1 MPVDRRQFLSSVTL
15 ATAGLKFIPEAW
27 GLPQEN
33 HVPAG
38 ESKAYG
44 SGYFGN
50 WIEDEFGLPAFHY
63 TCDQINDPNAVTQV
77 NPGLLSSTEHVHQVG
92 NDRIVAL
99 ASNYGHVR
107 VRQDEGAPKFLNDFA
122 PERGQFAGG
131 FGYLTDGKAVLSTYY
146 PGNAKVLDR
155 TFGNKVFSTP
165 SFDRIFGI
173 GYFRKKVAGEVY
185 AIDQVI
191 FAPFGDDPVLVSQ
204 VTITNHGQSD
214 VNLRW
219 VEYWGCQLYQF
230 SFRGFMQGFAGK
242 SMHELRRDFS
252 NRFEHH
258 FKNLED
264 GSGMLERKE
273 FLGRDQAEERQFQGM
288 LAYLEK
294 NPNSFLTAPDKNAP
308 KQADFDDLNPA
319 QTFLVSL
326 DGPAEGMT
334 TNGKDFFGAGGVNNP
349 SGLGRNLDGNLSKT
363 GPESALLLE
372 RRINLKP
379 GESRTLT
386 FLYGYLPSGA
396 DLDALATK
404 YRRGAQTALAESS
417 REWKKKGMRF
427 STESEPWVEREVT
440 WNYYYLRSGL
450 TYDNFFH
457 QHILSQASIYQYVM
471 GFQGAARDPLQ
482 HVLPFLFSDP
492 EIVKEVLR
500 YTLKEVRP
508 DGSIPYGIVGH
519 GMPMPTTSDN
529 SSDMPLWLLWA
540 VSEYVL
546 ATRDVRFLDSDVLPV
561 YGQQERASVRA
572 LLARCYKH
580 LIDDVK
586 TGEHGLMRMLHDD
599 WNDALV
605 PGWVPQSSLDEC
617 VQKSESVLNSAMA
630 AYVFDCYALLL
641 IYAGDEE
648 RSVSLIRRKA
658 EEHRSAVRQQ
668 WTGKWFRRAWLG
680 PTQGWLGEKGMWIEP
695 QPWAIIGRIA
705 SEEQT
710 PILVKA
716 IDEELRRASPIG
728 AVQLN
733 DSPDRIAHGVWK
745 MEPGTQVDGGVWPS
759 LNQTL
764 IWALA
769 AADGTMAWDEWKKNS
784 FARHAEVYPEVWY
797 GTWSGPDVLNSA
809 SSKKPGETTGGAPFG
824 WTDFPVLNMHT
835 HACPLYSLAKLLGLE
850 FTAAGVV
857 LAPRLP
863 LSSFRF
869 DSPLLGLIKSARG
882 YEGWY
887 NPSARNTWSVRLA
900 LLPEELKRLQR
911 IEVNGNRIHARVV
924 DGVVE
929 MRGLGGEGSPL
940 RWSVVSG

>member
-1 MPVDRRQFLSSVTL
+1 MSVDRRQFLSGITL
-15 ATAGLKFIPEAW
+15 ATAGLKF
-27 GLPQEN
+27 LPQAWSPATEN

-38 ESKAYG
+38 EVSGKAYG
-44 SGYFGN
+44 CGHFGN

-63 TCDQINDPNAVTQV
+63 TCDQINDPKAVTQV
-77 NPGLLSSTEHVHQVG
+77 NPGHLSSTEHIHQVG
-92 NDRIVAL
+92 NDRIVAI

-107 VRQDEGAPKFLNDFA
+107 VRQDEGAPKFLNHYA

-146 PGNAKVLDR
+146 PGNAKVFDR
-155 TFGNKVFSTP
+155 T
-165 SFDRIFGI
+165 FGI
-173 GYFRKKVAGEVY
+173 GYFRKKVGGDEY
-185 AIDQVI
+185 AIDHVI

-204 VTITNHGQSD
+204 VTIVNHGRSD
-214 VNLRW
+214 ANLRW
-219 VEYWGCQLYQF
+219 IEYWGCQMYQF
-230 SFRGFMQGFAGK
+230 SFRAFMEGFAGK
-242 SMHELRRDFS
+242 SMHELRRDFAS
-252 NRFEHH
+252 RFEHH
-258 FKNLED
+258 FKKLDD
-264 GSGMLERKE
+264 GSGLLESKE
-273 FLGRDQAEERQFQGM
+273 FLGRDPAEERQFQGM
-288 LAYLEK
+288 IAYLEK
-294 NPNSFLTAPDKNAP
+294 SRNVFLTVPDKNAP
-308 KQADFDDLNPA
+308 KQADFDDLNPPS
-319 QTFLVSL
+319 TFLLSL
-326 DGPAEGMT
+326 DSAADRIT
-334 TNGKDFFGAGGVNNP
+334 TNGKDFFGTGGVSSP
-349 SGLGRNLDGNLSKT
+349 SGLVRDLDGDLSKT

-372 RRINLKP
+372 RRINLNP

-396 DLDALATK
+396 DLDALTTK

-417 REWKKKGMRF
+417 QQWKKKGLRF

-440 WNYYYLRSGL
+440 WNYYYLRSAL

-540 VSEYVL
+540 VSEYIL
-546 ATRDVRFLDSDVLPV
+546 ATRDAGFLDSDIVPA
-561 YGQQERASVRA
+561 YGPNDSRNSVRS
-572 LLARCYKH
+572 LLARCYAH
-580 LIDDVK
+580 LTHEVK
-586 TGEHGLMRMLHDD
+586 TGEHGLMRMLRDD

-605 PGWVPQSSLDEC
+605 NAWVTESGVKEC
-617 VQKSESVLNSAMA
+617 EEKGESVLNSAMA
-630 AYVFDCYALLL
+630 AYVFDYYARLLT
-641 IYAGDEE
+641 YAGDED
-648 RSVSLIRRKA
+648 RATTPIRVVA
-658 EEHRSAVRQQ
+658 EQHRAAVREQ

-680 PTQGWLGEKGMWIEP
+680 PTLGWLGEKGMWIEP
-695 QPWAIIGRIA
+695 QPWTLISRITDD
-705 SEEQT
+705 EQT
-710 PILVKA
+710 RTLVQS
-716 IDEELRRASPIG
+716 IDQELRRVSPIG
-728 AVQLN
+728 AVQLT
-733 DSPDRIAHGVWK
+733 SGPDQGTRGAWHSD
-745 MEPGTQVDGGVWPS
+745 PGTSVAGGVWPS

-769 AADGTMAWDEWKKNS
+769 GVDGAMAWDEWKKNS

-857 LAPRLP
+857 LMPRLP

-911 IEVNGNRIHARVV
+911 IEVNGNRIHPRIT